1 MVVVKE
7 MWLLRKG
14 LCEGTEA
21 CQRPFLKEQ
30 ELVKSLMHLY
40 LLYLANMRKN
50 VNTAWRQL

>member
-7 MWLLRKG
+7 MWLLWKG

-21 CQRPFLKEQ
+21 CQRPFVKEQ

-40 LLYLANMRKN
+40 LLYLANMRKK
-50 VNTAWRQL
+50 